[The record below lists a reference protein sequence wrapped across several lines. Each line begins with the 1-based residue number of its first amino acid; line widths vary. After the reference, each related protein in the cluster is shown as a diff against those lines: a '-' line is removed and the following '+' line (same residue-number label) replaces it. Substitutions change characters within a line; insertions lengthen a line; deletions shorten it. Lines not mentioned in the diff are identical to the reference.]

1 MLHPYSRILC
11 RHVPSVPV
19 NPSIYIYIFLSLSLC
34 SFLSIV
40 LSLYM
45 HARGP
50 ILRCQVED
58 EVEE

>member
-19 NPSIYIYIFLSLSLC
+19 NPSIYIYISLSLS